1 MEQRVRIKKY
11 LIFVLAL
18 CLLLLTGFSFYKPVL
33 INASEPFIDLS
44 GSVGTSI
51 GNAKEAF
58 QMENQSGASESG
70 NSGEDKPSMP
80 SGEEKTQIEI
90 IVCDETFL
98 VDGVECPYFSRVN
111 EYICREENE
120 NCKFI
125 LVDDYAEAEAY
136 KKVLRSL
143 READRLF
150 TESCVD

>member
-58 QMENQSGASESG
+58 QMENQSGATKPG
-70 NSGEDKPSMP
+70 NF
-80 SGEEKTQIEI
+80 GEEKTQIEI

-111 EYICREENE
+111 EYICREENK

>member
-1 MEQRVRIKKY
+1 MEQRVRIKRY
-11 LIFVLAL
+11 LAVFLAL
-18 CLLLLTGFSFYKPVL
+18 GFVLLTGFSFYKPVL

-58 QMENQSGASESG
+58 QLENQSGTSKPG
-70 NSGEDKPSMP
+70 NKP

-111 EYICREENE
+111 EYICRKENE
-120 NCKFI
+120 NCKFV

-143 READRLF
+143 REANRLF

>member
-18 CLLLLTGFSFYKPVL
+18 SLLLLAGFSFYKPVL

-58 QMENQSGASESG
+58 QMENQSGTTKPG
-70 NSGEDKPSMP
+70 NF
-80 SGEEKTQIEI
+80 GEEKTQIEI

>member
-58 QMENQSGASESG
+58 QMENQSGTTKPG
-70 NSGEDKPSMP
+70 NF
-80 SGEEKTQIEI
+80 GEEKTQIEI

-111 EYICREENE
+111 EYICREENK

>member
-11 LIFVLAL
+11 LAFILAF

-58 QMENQSGASESG
+58 QLENQSGTSKPGDSE
-70 NSGEDKPSMP
+70 EDKPSIP
-80 SGEEKTQIEI
+80 SKEEKTQIEI
-90 IVCDETFL
+90 VVCDETFL
-98 VDGVECPYFSRVN
+98 VDGVECPYFSSVN
-111 EYICREENE
+111 EYICRKENE
-120 NCKFI
+120 NCKFV
-125 LVDDYAEAEAY
+125 LVDDYAEAETY

-143 READRLF
+143 REAKRLF

>member
-11 LIFVLAL
+11 LIFILAL
-18 CLLLLTGFSFYKPVL
+18 SLLLLAGFSFYKPVL

-58 QMENQSGASESG
+58 QMENQSGTTKPG
-70 NSGEDKPSMP
+70 NF
-80 SGEEKTQIEI
+80 GEEKTQIEI

>member
-11 LIFVLAL
+11 LIFILAL
-18 CLLLLTGFSFYKPVL
+18 SLLLLAGFSFYKPVL

-58 QMENQSGASESG
+58 QLENQSGTSESG
-70 NSGEDKPSMP
+70 N

-111 EYICREENE
+111 EYICREENK

>member
-11 LIFVLAL
+11 LIFILAL
-18 CLLLLTGFSFYKPVL
+18 SLLLLAGFSFYKPVL

-58 QMENQSGASESG
+58 QMENQSGTTKPG
-70 NSGEDKPSMP
+70 N

-111 EYICREENE
+111 EYICREENK

-136 KKVLRSL
+136 KKVLHSL

>member
-18 CLLLLTGFSFYKPVL
+18 SLLLLAGFSFYKPVL

-58 QMENQSGASESG
+58 QMENQSGTTKPG
-70 NSGEDKPSMP
+70 NF
-80 SGEEKTQIEI
+80 GEEKTQIEI

-111 EYICREENE
+111 EYICREENK

>member
-58 QMENQSGASESG
+58 QMENQSGTTKPG
-70 NSGEDKPSMP
+70 N